1 MGQALLVSF
10 ENGETTFKNNWPIIE
25 LIRVVSFQ
33 VNSKRPKLVILITSI
48 RISLRYLVNSA
59 ITVLESYQIIISR
72 FGAQE
77 ATV

>member
-1 MGQALLVSF
+1 MGQVLLVSF
-10 ENGETTFKNNWPIIE
+10 ENVETTFKNNWPIIE

-59 ITVLESYQIIISR
+59 ITALEPYQIIISR